1 MATQKEVQ
9 MSPARTNRGAVVSQV
24 ASHVASKWRHVRG
37 GGRKGLGVA
46 QSRHEPV
53 RPGAARCGLVR

>member
-37 GGRKGLGVA
+37 GRGLGVA